1 MHNMGMTWKVFF
13 HNEFDEEFKTLH
25 EGLQDEL
32 LAHAILLRDFG
43 PNLGR
48 PTVDTLKGSKYAN
61 MKELRFDWK
70 KEVWRVA
77 FAFDPRRRAI
87 LLVGGDKAGVDQK
100 RFYRRLIA
108 VADERFERH
117 LASLGA
123 ERSSQTGKE
132 KGHGKKS

>member
-1 MHNMGMTWKVFF
+1 MIMKWEVVF
-13 HNEFDEEFKTLH
+13 HIEFDEEFKALD

-48 PTVDTLKGSKYAN
+48 PTVDTLKGSKHAN
-61 MKELRFDWK
+61 MKELRFDWE

-77 FAFDPRRRAI
+77 FAFDPKRRAV
-87 LLVGGDKAGVDQK
+87 LLVGGDKARVDQK

-117 LASLGA
+117 LESLRAKKNG
-123 ERSSQTGKE
+123 RIGKE
-132 KGHGKKS
+132 TGHGKKS